1 MDSFK
6 LFAETPCETLQKLR
20 SKGITQNSNYIKRL
34 ETACDQK
41 MQPAKALTSKN
52 NILIIAGVS
61 TVIIGLIAFLI
72 YLNKKK

>member
-1 MDSFK
+1 MESFR

-20 SKGITQNSNYIKRL
+20 SKGITQNSNYIKSL

-41 MQPAKALTSKN
+41 MQPAKALGSKN

-61 TVIIGLIAFLI
+61 TAIVGLIAFLI
-72 YLNKKK
+72 YVNKKK